1 MMKKNNGITL
11 TALVVTI
18 IVLTILAGVSISLF
32 AGKGGIINHAENTA
46 NEMEEFQNSSQS
58 FKDSFFNDFTST
70 KK

>member
-1 MMKKNNGITL
+1 MIKNNKGITL

-18 IVLTILAGVSISLF
+18 IVLIILAGVSISLF
-32 AGKGGIINHAENTA
+32 AGNGGIIHHAENTA

-58 FKDSFFNDFTST
+58 LRDSFFNEFTST